1 MSKKLINKDKAYEI
15 YFELGTS
22 RSLSKL
28 HDHLSKKYPKI
39 SPSYPTLKNW
49 SKNDNWVER
58 CLIRDKEISQGVQEK
73 MMPEWI
79 DAKAYLLKV
88 ALEQVKKG
96 RDAGVEPSSTRD
108 MMAAIKEA
116 RSIMGETDSVKIEAT
131 VAHHIVDDPDVL
143 KSANELAQKLSKK

>member
-58 CLIRDKEISQGVQEK
+58 CLIRDKEISQG
-73 MMPEWI
+73 
-79 DAKAYLLKV
+79 
-88 ALEQVKKG
+88 

-143 KSANELAQKLSKK
+143 KSANELAQKLSRK